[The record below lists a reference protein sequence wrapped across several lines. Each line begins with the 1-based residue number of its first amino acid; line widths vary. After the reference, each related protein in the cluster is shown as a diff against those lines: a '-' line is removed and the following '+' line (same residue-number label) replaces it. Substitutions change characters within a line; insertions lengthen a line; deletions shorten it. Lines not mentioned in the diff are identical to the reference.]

1 MKTREKA
8 HQLIDEL
15 SDAELEEI
23 VPVLEALRDQPDMAE
38 LPASWRTL
46 PSGEP
51 APNWVAAVHEAREG
65 R

>member
-1 MKTREKA
+1 MNAREKA

-15 SDAELEEI
+15 SDAEVEEI
-23 VPVLEALRDQPDMAE
+23 ARLLEVQRDKPEMAE
-38 LPASWRTL
+38 LPASWQTL

>member
-1 MKTREKA
+1 
-8 HQLIDEL
+8 
-15 SDAELEEI
+15 
-23 VPVLEALRDQPDMAE
+23 MAE
-38 LPASWRTL
+38 LPRSWRYL

>member
-1 MKTREKA
+1 MNTREKA

-23 VPVLEALRDQPDMAE
+23 VRLLEVRRDEPEMAE
-38 LPASWRTL
+38 LPRSWRYL